1 MLDLAADL
9 QTVFFGTDFAT
20 PFTRLRPAAGD
31 VTVVAIIGAVD
42 DQVLEGRAMAA
53 VRVARY
59 AAGQDIRAD
68 DKLVAQQ
75 ALGLDV
81 PAGTAY
87 RVLDTPRRVNDGLEL
102 EALLGSAT
110 A

>member
-1 MLDLAADL
+1 MIDFADDLSR
-9 QTVFFGTDFAT
+9 VFFGADFAT
-20 PFTRLRPAAGD
+20 PFTRQRPGVAD
-31 VTVVAIIGAVD
+31 VTVMAIVGAVD
-42 DQVLEGRAMAA
+42 SDALEGRAMSA
-53 VRVARY
+53 VRSAHF
-59 AAGQDIRAD
+59 AAGQDVRAD
-68 DKLVAQQ
+68 DKLIAQQ
-75 ALGLDV
+75 AAGPDV

>member
-9 QTVFFGTDFAT
+9 QTVFFSADFAT
-20 PFTRLRPAAGD
+20 PFIRRRPAAAD
-31 VTVVAIIGAVD
+31 VTVALILGAVD
-42 DQVLEGRAMAA
+42 EEALDGRALSA
-53 VRVARY
+53 VRVAHF
-59 AAGQDIRAD
+59 AAGQDVRAD
-68 DKLVAQQ
+68 DKLVASQ
-75 ALGLDV
+75 AAGPDV
-81 PAGTAY
+81 PAGTAF

>member
-1 MLDLAADL
+1 MLDLADDL
-9 QTVFFGTDFAT
+9 SSVFFSADFAT
-20 PFTRLRPAAGD
+20 PFTRQRPAASD
-31 VTVVAIIGAVD
+31 VTVMAIIGAVD
-42 DQVLEGRAMAA
+42 QEALEGRTMSA
-53 VRVARY
+53 VRTAHF
-59 AAGQDIRAD
+59 AAGQDVCAG
-68 DKLVAQQ
+68 DKLLAQQ
-75 ALGLDV
+75 AAGADV

>member
-1 MLDLAADL
+1 MLNLADDLSI
-9 QTVFFGTDFAT
+9 VFFSADFAT
-20 PFTRLRPAAGD
+20 PFTRQRPAVAD
-31 VTVVAIIGAVD
+31 VTVVAIVGAVD
-42 DQVLEGRAMAA
+42 DEALDGRAMAA
-53 VRVARY
+53 VRVAHF
-59 AAGQDIRAD
+59 AAGQDIRAG

-75 ALGLDV
+75 AASPDV